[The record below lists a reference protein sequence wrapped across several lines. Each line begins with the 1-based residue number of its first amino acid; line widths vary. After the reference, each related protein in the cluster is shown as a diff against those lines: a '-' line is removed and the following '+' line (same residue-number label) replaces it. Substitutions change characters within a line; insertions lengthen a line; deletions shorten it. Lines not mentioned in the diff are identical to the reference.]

1 MFRLL
6 LWSVLAAGTAAAAA
20 GPVRIGVVR
29 IESNNVF
36 APEEAAKGWF
46 YRLADRIHITTK
58 EGFLRKQ
65 LLFREGD
72 VLDIAKLAETERN
85 LRALPFIKSASV
97 IASAPVDGVSDVLV
111 VTQDAWTTQPG
122 GSFGSKGGKTTY
134 SAEFQETDLLGWGKS
149 ISLSYD
155 QGSERTTRSI
165 LYQDPY
171 LFAPFWRGK
180 VLYAD
185 NSDGRQR
192 AVEISR
198 PFYSFLAPWSA
209 DVSLEHLAERE
220 KLYQDGSTYSTYNH
234 EHRDRLYSY
243 GRAIDA
249 SESQARRWTAG
260 VEILDDDFKTLEGE
274 AAPVI
279 PDRRSFR
286 YVFATYESVG
296 NSFATLNYVNRDSRY
311 EDFNLAPRLFVK
323 AAYSPTWLGAPA
335 NSSEFEI
342 GASGGYSFGDD
353 SFAQAEVDVQSR
365 FQSGPQ
371 NSIVSAFVGY
381 ARRFRDASPLQTFVA
396 RAQYDEGWRLDRDVQ
411 FAADGL
417 TGLRGYRLHSWTGD
431 KRFIANVEQRF
442 FSEREILQLISPG
455 AVVFFDTG
463 GAVPRGTSLWSR
475 DQFHSDVGVG
485 LRLAIARAGG
495 NNILRIDLAY
505 PFDKDPRGRHGLLV
519 SFSSSQAFTFRRSS
533 PSGD

>member
-1 MFRLL
+1 MLRLL
-6 LWSVLAAGTAAAAA
+6 VWSVLAAGSAVA
-20 GPVRIGVVR
+20 GSRPVRIGVVR
-29 IESNNVF
+29 IESQDVF
-36 APEEAAKGWF
+36 SADEAAKGWF
-46 YRLADRIHITTK
+46 YRFADRVHIVTK
-58 EGFLRKQ
+58 DAFLRKQ

-97 IASAPVDGVSDVLV
+97 VASTPIDGVSDVLV

-134 SAEFQETDLLGWGKS
+134 SLEFQETDALGWGKS
-149 ISLSYD
+149 IALSYD

-171 LFAPFWRGK
+171 LFSPFWRGK
-180 VLYAD
+180 LLYAD

-192 AVEISR
+192 ALEVFR
-198 PFYSFLAPWSA
+198 PFYSFQAPWSA
-209 DVSLEHLAERE
+209 DLSLEHLAERE
-220 KLYQDGSTYSTYNH
+220 KIYENGVTFSTYRR
-234 EHRDRLYSY
+234 EHRDRNYSY

-249 SESQARRWTAG
+249 AESEAHRWTGG
-260 VEILDDDFKTLEGE
+260 VEILEDDFTAIAGE
-274 AAPVI
+274 ASPVI

-286 YVFATYESVG
+286 YLYATYEAVG
-296 NSFATLNYVNRDSRY
+296 NAFATLNYINRDSRY
-311 EDFNLAPRLFVK
+311 EDFNLAPRIFVK
-323 AAYSPTWLGAPA
+323 AAYSPTWLGAPM
-335 NSSEFEI
+335 NSSFFEVD
-342 GASGGYSFGDD
+342 ASGGYSFGDD
-353 SFAQAEVDVQSR
+353 SFAQAEVDAQSR
-365 FQSGPQ
+365 FASGPQ
-371 NSIVSAFVGY
+371 NAIVSAFVGY

-396 RAQYDEGWRLDRDVQ
+396 RVQYDQGWHLDRDVQ

-417 TGLRGYRLHSWTGD
+417 TGLRGYRLHAWTGD
-431 KRFIANVEQRF
+431 RRFIANVEQRF
-442 FSEREILQLISPG
+442 FSEREYLQLVSPG

-463 GAVPRGTSLWSR
+463 AAAPHGAPLWSFS
-475 DQFHSDVGVG
+475 QFHSDVGVG
-485 LRLAIARAGG
+485 VRLAIARAGG

-519 SFSSSQAFTFRRSS
+519 SFSSSQAFSFRRSS